1 MNIQHIRGVLAVVT
15 KTRERKRK
23 LYLGLLLASVFF
35 YMMGKGTTIAST
47 TPVNTNVQ
55 LRSEYLVMNIRV
67 LNYSL
72 RVLTTVWIN
81 AYQRCRNGV
90 RLNSEVQ
97 RALTSH
103 NDWILLCIYKFL
115 PLFY

>member
-35 YMMGKGTTIAST
+35 YMMGKGKTITSA

-55 LRSEYLVMNIRV
+55 LRSEYNGE
-67 LNYSL
+67 YSRL
-72 RVLTTVWIN
+72 RVLTTVWN
-81 AYQRCRNGV
+81 NYSQRCRDGV
-90 RLNSEVQ
+90 RLHIEVQ
-97 RALTSH
+97 TALTSH
-103 NDWILLCIYKFL
+103 TD
-115 PLFY
+115 